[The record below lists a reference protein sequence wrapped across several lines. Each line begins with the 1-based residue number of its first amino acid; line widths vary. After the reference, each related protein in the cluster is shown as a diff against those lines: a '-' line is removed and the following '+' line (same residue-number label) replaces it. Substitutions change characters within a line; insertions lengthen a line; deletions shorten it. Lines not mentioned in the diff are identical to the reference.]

1 MDEERLKRQT
11 GHDIEKLKE
20 LFSQTLKKKIVN
32 GIPHCFYLNEIG
44 REAVNKKCKK
54 SITFLVECLR
64 DPNASVRFVA
74 VSYLGNVVERGFDPQ
89 KKFLIREAVESML
102 LKEPDRKAIM
112 AAKTTLQRILND
124 SQIG

>member
-1 MDEERLKRQT
+1 MDEERLERRT
-11 GHDIEKLKE
+11 SHDVEKLKE
-20 LFSQTLKKKIVN
+20 LFFRSMEGKVD
-32 GIPHCFYLNEIG
+32 GVPHCFYLNEIG

-54 SITFLVECLR
+54 SISFLVERLR

-89 KKFLIREAVESML
+89 KKVLIREAVESML
-102 LKEPDRKAIM
+102 LKEPDRKAIE
-112 AAKTTLQRILND
+112 AAKVTLRRILND